1 MRWRAYIGVF
11 AKFVAFTALYV
22 LAGRLGRRVDFLS
35 EELRVFWP
43 QAGIGL
49 AGLILLGWQ
58 YWPAIALGSFLNST
72 LILDPLSL
80 DKLLVCLKQGVD
92 GNLWDAVQNCLFT
105 RDPGT
110 YALAPYLALGNTL
123 APLVATLCLKHFSRF
138 DPLFSRLH
146 DVYSFC
152 LYAVL
157 LSPILSAAIAVY
169 RFLQVEPGVTVAG
182 SVLFLR
188 RWVGFA
194 ISNLVVAPVILTW
207 SHKPRGRWPVKRLL
221 ELTALLTSLAGLAW
235 MAFTRTSPIGQ
246 LNYPVSFAPFP
257 LVMWA
262 ALRFGPRG
270 GATAT
275 FLISA
280 LAVYGTSEGAGP
292 FLREITK
299 DESLVLL
306 QIYLMVLALTALLL
320 GAASSERL
328 RSITEL
334 EHSREELRELSERL
348 VRVREEERLHLAR
361 EIHDDLGQI
370 LTGIKMRLRRLVK
383 NPAPTVEQQTK
394 QLEQLTELVDEA
406 IQSVRRVA
414 SDLRPGI
421 LDDLGLVEAMKWAL
435 EQFRQQTNI
444 EASFE
449 PPEDLPR
456 PSQATEITLL
466 RILQEALTNVARHS
480 QATHVWVRI
489 RISDGS
495 YELEVRDNGIGLPGE
510 NDPARPQA
518 GLGIVGMRERALSL
532 GGSFEIFNGL
542 DYDGFIGTLLR
553 VRVPVDTRD

>member
-1 MRWRAYIGVF
+1 MRIRVPIAV
-11 AKFVAFTALYV
+11 AKFLSLTALYV

-80 DKLLVCLKQGVD
+80 DKLLACLRQSVD
-92 GNLWDAVQNCLFT
+92 GNLWDAVQNCIFT
-105 RDPGT
+105 HDPGT

-123 APLVATLCLKHFSRF
+123 APLVATLCLKRFSRF
-138 DPLFSRLH
+138 DPLLNRLH

-157 LSPILSAAIAVY
+157 LSPVLSAAISVY
-169 RFLQVEPGVTVAG
+169 RFLQVEPGVEVAA

-188 RWVGFA
+188 RWFGFA
-194 ISNLVVAPVILTW
+194 ISNIVIAPVILVW
-207 SHKPRGRWPVKRLL
+207 SRKPRGQWPVKRLI
-221 ELTALLTSLAGLAW
+221 ELAALLIGLVALTW

-246 LNYPVSFAPFP
+246 LNYPVSYAPFP

-270 GATAT
+270 GASAT

-292 FLREITK
+292 FLREIPKTQ
-299 DESLVLL
+299 SLVLL
-306 QIYLMVLALTALLL
+306 QIYLMVHALTALLL

-328 RSITEL
+328 RSISEL
-334 EHSREELRELSERL
+334 ERSREELRELSERL
-348 VRVREEERLHLAR
+348 VLVREEERRHLAR

-370 LTGIKMRLRRLVK
+370 LTGIKMRVRRLVK
-383 NPAPTVEQQTK
+383 NPPPTVEQQTS
-394 QLEQLTELVDEA
+394 QLEQLTELIDEA

-414 SDLRPGI
+414 TDLRPGI
-421 LDDLGLVEAMKWAL
+421 LDDLGLIEAVKWAVD
-435 EQFRQQTNI
+435 QFRQETNI
-444 EASFE
+444 EVSFV

-456 PSQATEITLL
+456 PSQATEITLF

-489 RISDGS
+489 GISDGL
-495 YELEVRDNGIGLPGE
+495 YELEVRDNGIGLAAV
-510 NDPARPQA
+510 NDPARCQT

-532 GGSFEIFNGL
+532 GGSFEILNGQ

-553 VRVPVDTRD
+553 VRVPVDTRV